1 MQHKNGVMKVAAFNT
16 PEIPATTQQSLRQ
29 EGFIMTDSNTNTNL
43 DRPAHLVATKSL
55 HDILSDL
62 RKAEAWLLMAA
73 FAAFLASAFF
83 VVKYFAGGEMDPPN
97 WTGEQWA
104 NAMLGLG
111 ITAVITAAQAFL
123 YASGYKGP
131 AAIVATVIVVFFG
144 LFSEVSQ
151 SMERE
156 DTTVRERSEGSP
168 VFQAALGS
176 IQNLSVQAAA
186 PSGATT
192 QLAAA
197 RGKLARHEAELAA
210 CRAKYRTDTR
220 IQQCERYEHDKIA
233 EARGELA
240 AAEAAAGSSATM
252 VGSALSAAIT
262 QAKTLEYDEDKH
274 YAMIR
279 LLKDLFN
286 IGGIWASFLFA
297 VIIIGTF
304 EYAFHFVGSYVADHK
319 RALLL
324 LGRDTRGELI
334 HADDNL
340 AVAVGVTGTTT
351 PNGIPRDF
359 GNAERDQ
366 YLNQITPERTE
377 LTDAVNVRLH
387 PETMPE
393 VTMDNPADTP
403 ETSRPDPPEA
413 KVRDLTRERFFKL
426 IYMEVRSRI
435 LNGDVK
441 PTVRPVTDA
450 VTDVIRHHTKSL
462 GLQPSLIGK
471 PERQKI
477 AEKILEKL
485 ERETV
490 LELNPQQGVGKPKYL
505 LASRW
510 ANQPAPEIPMAG
522 HAVR

>member
-1 MQHKNGVMKVAAFNT
+1 
-16 PEIPATTQQSLRQ
+16 
-29 EGFIMTDSNTNTNL
+29 MTDSNTNTNL
-43 DRPAHLVATKSL
+43 DRPAHLITTKSL
-55 HDILSDL
+55 RDILGDL

-83 VVKYFAGGEMDPPN
+83 VVKYFVGGEMDPPN
-97 WTGEQWA
+97 WSGEQWA
-104 NAMLGLG
+104 NAILGLG

-131 AAIVATVIVVFFG
+131 AAVVATVIVVFFG

-156 DTTVRERSEGSP
+156 DATVRQRSEGSP

-176 IQNLSVQAAA
+176 IQNLSVQAAT
-186 PSGATT
+186 PSGATA
-192 QLAAA
+192 QLATA
-197 RGKLARHEAELAA
+197 RGTLARHEAELAA
-210 CRAKYRTDTR
+210 CRAKYRADAR
-220 IQQCERYEHDKIA
+220 IQQCERYEHAKIA
-233 EARGELA
+233 EARGEVA
-240 AAEAAAGSSATM
+240 AAEAAASGSAAV

-279 LLKDLFN
+279 LLKDLLN
-286 IGGIWASFLFA
+286 VGGIWASFLFS

-324 LGRDTRGELI
+324 MGRDTRGELI
-334 HADDNL
+334 HPDTDAS
-340 AVAVGVTGTTT
+340 VGSNV
-351 PNGIPRDF
+351 NGIPRDF
-359 GNAERDQ
+359 GNTERNQ

-377 LTDAVNVRLH
+377 S
-387 PETMPE
+387 
-393 VTMDNPADTP
+393 ADTSNIRIKD
-403 ETSRPDPPEA
+403 ETVPVQADMPPVMAETNTATLDDSRPDPPES

-435 LNGDVK
+435 LNGGIK

-450 VTDVIRHHTKSL
+450 VTDVIRHHTKAL

-485 ERETV
+485 EREAI

-510 ANQPAPEIPMAG
+510 ANQSVPEIPMPGQAI
-522 HAVR
+522 R

>member
-1 MQHKNGVMKVAAFNT
+1 MN
-16 PEIPATTQQSLRQ
+16 
-29 EGFIMTDSNTNTNL
+29 DSTKNTNL

-55 HDILSDL
+55 RDIVGDL

-83 VVKYFAGGEMDPPN
+83 VVKYFVGGEMNPAL

-104 NAMLGLG
+104 NALLGLG
-111 ITAVITAAQAFL
+111 ITAVITAAQALL
-123 YASGYKGP
+123 YGSGYKGP
-131 AAIVATVIVVFFG
+131 AAVAATVIVVFFG
-144 LFSEVSQ
+144 LFSEVAQ

-156 DTTVRERSEGSP
+156 DATVRHRSETSP

-176 IQNLSVQAAA
+176 IQNLSAQAAA
-186 PSGATT
+186 PSGASS
-192 QLAAA
+192 QLGAA
-197 RGKLARHEAELAA
+197 RGNVAQHEAELAA

-220 IQQCERYEHDKIA
+220 IQQCERYEHSKIA
-233 EARGELA
+233 AARGNLA
-240 AAEAAAGSSATM
+240 AAESAASGSAVV

-262 QAKTLEYDEDKH
+262 QAKTLEYDENQH

-286 IGGIWASFLFA
+286 VGGVWASFMFSM
-297 VIIIGTF
+297 IIIGTF
-304 EYAFHFVGSYVADHK
+304 EYAFHFVGSHVADHR

-324 LGRDTRGELI
+324 LGRDTHGELI
-334 HADDNL
+334 DAS
-340 AVAVGVTGTTT
+340 AVGAPLSNVAET
-351 PNGIPRDF
+351 GIPRDF
-359 GNAERDQ
+359 GNTEREQ
-366 YLNQITPERTE
+366 YLNTLTPER
-377 LTDAVNVRLH
+377 AAPVNSVPVH
-387 PETMPE
+387 PETL
-393 VTMDNPADTP
+393 ATP
-403 ETSRPDPPEA
+403 EDARPEPPDS
-413 KVRDLTRERFFKL
+413 KVHDLTRERFFKL
-426 IYMEVRSRI
+426 IYSELRTRI
-435 LNGDVK
+435 LNGEVK

-450 VTDVIRHHTKSL
+450 VTEVIRQHTKVL

-490 LELNPQQGVGKPKYL
+490 LELNPESGVGKSKYL

-510 ANQPAPEIPMAG
+510 ATPSTPEIFG
-522 HAVR
+522 QEHAVR

>member
-1 MQHKNGVMKVAAFNT
+1 MQHKNGVMKVAASNT
-16 PEIPATTQQSLRQ
+16 PDIPAITQLSLQQ
-29 EGFIMTDSNTNTNL
+29 EGFIMTDFNANTNI

-55 HDILSDL
+55 RDILSDL

-83 VVKYFAGGEMDPPN
+83 VVKYFVGGDMDPLH
-97 WTGEQWA
+97 WSSEQWV
-104 NAMLGLG
+104 NALLGLG

-123 YASGYKGP
+123 YASGYKGS
-131 AAIVATVIVVFFG
+131 AAMVATAIVVFFG

-156 DTTVRERSEGSP
+156 DATVRQRSENSP

-176 IQNLSVQAAA
+176 IQHLSAQATA
-186 PSGATT
+186 PSSATA

-197 RGKLARHEAELAA
+197 RGTLARHEAELSA

-233 EARGELA
+233 QARGELA
-240 AAEAAAGSSATM
+240 AAQAAAGSSASM
-252 VGSALSAAIT
+252 VGSALTAAIT

-286 IGGIWASFLFA
+286 VGGIWASFLFSM
-297 VIIIGTF
+297 IIIGTF

-324 LGRDTRGELI
+324 MGRDTHGELI
-334 HADDNL
+334 HATAED
-340 AVAVGVTGTTT
+340 VTT
-351 PNGIPRDF
+351 PPELTDPQRKGIPRDF
-359 GNAERDQ
+359 GNAERNQ
-366 YLNQITPERTE
+366 YLNEITPERPESSETS
-377 LTDAVNVRLH
+377 NVRI
-387 PETMPE
+387 PVEPE
-393 VTMDNPADTP
+393 VRDVP
-403 ETSRPDPPEA
+403 RPDLPESRA
-413 KVRDLTRERFFKL
+413 RDFTRERFFKL
-426 IYMEVRSRI
+426 IYTEVRARI
-435 LNGDVK
+435 LNGEIK

-450 VTDVIRHHTKSL
+450 VTMIIRDHTKAL

-490 LELNPQQGVGKPKYL
+490 LELNPQHGVGKAKYL
-505 LASRW
+505 LASRL
-510 ANQPAPEIPMAG
+510 ANQPAPEIPMAR
-522 HAVR
+522 HAIQ

>member
-1 MQHKNGVMKVAAFNT
+1 
-16 PEIPATTQQSLRQ
+16 
-29 EGFIMTDSNTNTNL
+29 MTDSSTNTNV

-55 HDILSDL
+55 RDILSDL

-83 VVKYFAGGEMDPPN
+83 VVKYFVGGEMDPPN
-97 WTGEQWA
+97 WSGEQWA

-156 DTTVRERSEGSP
+156 DATVRQRSEDSP
-168 VFQAALGS
+168 VFQATLGS

-186 PSGATT
+186 PSGATA

-197 RGKLARHEAELAA
+197 RGQLARHEAELTA

-220 IQQCERYEHDKIA
+220 VQQCERYEHDKIA
-233 EARGELA
+233 QARGALA
-240 AAEAAAGSSATM
+240 AAEATAGSSANM
-252 VGSALSAAIT
+252 VGSALSAAII

-286 IGGIWASFLFA
+286 VGGIWASFLFSI
-297 VIIIGTF
+297 IIIGTF

-324 LGRDTRGELI
+324 MGRDTHGELI
-334 HADDNL
+334 HANPDGL
-340 AVAVGVTGTTT
+340 AANSELAEANF
-351 PNGIPRDF
+351 NGIPRDF

-366 YLNQITPERTE
+366 YLNQITPERTD
-377 LTDAVNVRLH
+377 LTEVGNVRIH
-387 PETMPE
+387 AE
-393 VTMDNPADTP
+393 ADAP

-426 IYMEVRSRI
+426 IYTEVRSRI

-450 VTDVIRHHTKSL
+450 VTDVIRHHTKAL

-510 ANQPAPEIPMAG
+510 ANRPAPEIPMAG
-522 HAVR
+522 QAVR